1 MPNRRHAKKRLPAR
15 RGRANTA
22 LAGRSGQGFSSD
34 PVHRAYNPVA
44 ERPGMRANIQ
54 NTIRAVLS
62 QSLPAQLTT
71 STIAPSFGGYAFT
84 LSETPNAS
92 QYTGV
97 FDQYR
102 IDRIE
107 VWLEPQAAQGTTVF
121 GLLASAVD
129 LDDYNTPTSIAN
141 VVDKQGSVMSNGGA
155 GIYHTWQPH
164 VALAA
169 YAGTFSSYA
178 NTPSPWLDSNSPAV
192 QHFGLKFACEATP
205 VAVAYRLSFKLHCTF
220 RATGF

>member
-1 MPNRRHAKKRLPAR
+1 MTNPRRVKKRLPAR

-22 LAGRSGQGFSSD
+22 PAGRSGQGFSSD

-54 NTIRAVLS
+54 NTVRAVLS
-62 QSLPAQLTT
+62 QSLPAQLVT
-71 STIAPSFGGYAFT
+71 STLAPTFGGYAFT
-84 LSETPNAS
+84 LAETPNS
-92 QYTGV
+92 TQYLGV
-97 FDQYR
+97 FDQFR

-129 LDDYNTPTSIAN
+129 LDDYNTPTSVAN
-141 VVDKQGSVMSNGGA
+141 VIDKQGSVMSNGGA

-169 YAGTFSSYA
+169 YAGSFSSYA
-178 NTPSPWLDSNSPAV
+178 NVASPWIDSASPGT
-192 QHFGLKFACEATP
+192 QHFGLKFAAEATP
-205 VAVAYRLSFKLHCTF
+205 VAINYRLSFKLHCTF
-220 RATGF
+220 RASGF